1 MKANLLIALSDSR
14 TQEALATLI
23 GREKGT
29 EVTVHTLRDPFTL
42 VRTIR
47 SLRPDIVIVSCN
59 VCSPPLIET
68 LRTMTDLPETRFILY
83 CDTITDELLAERC
96 EGHLSAEESD
106 KEVIDLISSLLTAEE
121 GEREVVGELTP
132 RERDI
137 VIGVVKGMTNK
148 EIADKLFISINTVT
162 THRRNIVKKLDIHSA
177 SGLTVY
183 AIMNKLVSLEE
194 IKI

>member
-1 MKANLLIALSDSR
+1 MKANLLIALSDRR
-14 TQEALATLI
+14 TQETLADLI
-23 GREKGT
+23 DREKGA

-42 VRTIR
+42 LQTVK

-59 VCSPPLIET
+59 VCSPPMIET
-68 LRTMTDLPETRFILY
+68 VRTIADLPKARFVLY

-106 KEVIDLISSLLTAEE
+106 KEVLDLITSLLTAD
-121 GEREVVGELTP
+121 EREEVPEELTP

-137 VIGVVKGMTNK
+137 IIGVVKGMTNK
-148 EIADKLFISINTVT
+148 EIADELFISPNTVT

-183 AIMNKLVSLEE
+183 AIMNKLVSLQDIE
-194 IKI
+194 I

>member
-1 MKANLLIALSDSR
+1 MKANLLIALSDRR
-14 TQEALATLI
+14 TQETLADLI
-23 GREKGT
+23 DRDKGG

-42 VRTIR
+42 LQTVK
-47 SLRPDIVIVSCN
+47 SLRPDIVIASCN
-59 VCSPPLIET
+59 VCSPPMIET
-68 LRTMTDLPETRFILY
+68 VRTIADLPKARFVLY

-106 KEVIDLISSLLTAEE
+106 KEVIDLITSLLTAD
-121 GEREVVGELTP
+121 EREEVPGELTP

-137 VIGVVKGMTNK
+137 IIGVVKGMTNK
-148 EIADKLFISINTVT
+148 EIADELFISPNTVT

-183 AIMNKLVSLEE
+183 AIMNKLVSLQDIE
-194 IKI
+194 I

>member
-1 MKANLLIALSDSR
+1 MKANLLIALSDRR
-14 TQEALATLI
+14 TQETLADLI
-23 GREKGT
+23 DREKGT

-42 VRTIR
+42 LQTVK

-59 VCSPPLIET
+59 VCSPPMIET
-68 LRTMTDLPETRFILY
+68 VRTIADLPKTRFILY

-106 KEVIDLISSLLTAEE
+106 KELLDLVTSLLTAD
-121 GEREVVGELTP
+121 EREEVQGELTP

-137 VIGVVKGMTNK
+137 IIGVVKGMTNK
-148 EIADKLFISINTVT
+148 EIADELFISPNTVT

-183 AIMNKLVSLEE
+183 AIMNKLVSLQDIE
-194 IKI
+194 I

>member
-23 GREKGT
+23 GREKGLD
-29 EVTVHTLRDPFTL
+29 VTVHTLRDPFTL

-68 LRTMTDLPETRFILY
+68 IRTIADLPKARFILY

-106 KEVIDLISSLLTAEE
+106 KEVIDLISAILTAEE
-121 GEREVVGELTP
+121 GESEVAEELTP

-137 VIGVVKGMTNK
+137 VISVVKGLTNK

>member
-1 MKANLLIALSDSR
+1 MKANLLIALSDRR
-14 TQEALATLI
+14 TQETVADLI
-23 GREKGT
+23 DREKGA

-42 VRTIR
+42 LQTVK

-59 VCSPPLIET
+59 VCSPPMIET
-68 LRTMTDLPETRFILY
+68 VRTIADLPKARFVLY
-83 CDTITDELLAERC
+83 CETITDELLAERC

-106 KEVIDLISSLLTAEE
+106 KEVIDLITSLLTAD
-121 GEREVVGELTP
+121 EREEVPGELTP

-137 VIGVVKGMTNK
+137 IIGVVKGMTNK
-148 EIADKLFISINTVT
+148 EIADELFISPNTVT

-183 AIMNKLVSLEE
+183 AIMNKLVSLQDIE
-194 IKI
+194 I

>member
-1 MKANLLIALSDSR
+1 MKANLLIALSDRR
-14 TQEALATLI
+14 TQETLADLI
-23 GREKGT
+23 DREKGA

-42 VRTIR
+42 LQTVK

-59 VCSPPLIET
+59 VCSPPMIET
-68 LRTMTDLPETRFILY
+68 IRTIADLPKARFILS
-83 CDTITDELLAERC
+83 CETITDELLAERC

-106 KEVIDLISSLLTAEE
+106 KEVIDLITSLLTAD
-121 GEREVVGELTP
+121 EREEVPGELTP

-137 VIGVVKGMTNK
+137 IIGVVKGMTNK
-148 EIADKLFISINTVT
+148 EIADELFISPNTVT

-183 AIMNKLVSLEE
+183 AIMNKLVSLQDIE
-194 IKI
+194 I

>member
-1 MKANLLIALSDSR
+1 MKANLLIALSDRR
-14 TQEALATLI
+14 TQETLADLI
-23 GREKGT
+23 DREKGA

-42 VRTIR
+42 LQTVK

-68 LRTMTDLPETRFILY
+68 VRTIADLPKARFILY
-83 CDTITDELLAERC
+83 CETITDELLAERC

-106 KEVIDLISSLLTAEE
+106 KEVIDLITSLLTAD
-121 GEREVVGELTP
+121 EREEVPGELTP

-137 VIGVVKGMTNK
+137 IIGVVKGMTNK
-148 EIADKLFISINTVT
+148 EIADELFISPNTVT

-183 AIMNKLVSLEE
+183 AIMNKLVSLQDIE
-194 IKI
+194 I

>member
-23 GREKGT
+23 DREKGP

-42 VRTIR
+42 VRSLR

-68 LRTMTDLPETRFILY
+68 IRTMTDLPETRFILY

-96 EGHLSAEESD
+96 EGRLSAEESD
-106 KEVIDLISSLLTAEE
+106 REVIDLISALLTAEE
-121 GEREVVGELTP
+121 GEREVAEELTP

-137 VIGVVKGMTNK
+137 VIGVVKGLTNK
-148 EIADKLFISINTVT
+148 EIADKLFISVNTVT

>member
-1 MKANLLIALSDSR
+1 MKANLLIALSDRR
-14 TQEALATLI
+14 TQETLADLI
-23 GREKGT
+23 DREKGT

-42 VRTIR
+42 LQTVK

-59 VCSPPLIET
+59 VCSPPMIET
-68 LRTMTDLPETRFILY
+68 VRTIADLPKSRFILY

-106 KEVIDLISSLLTAEE
+106 KEVLDLVTSLLTAD
-121 GEREVVGELTP
+121 EREEVQGELTP

-137 VIGVVKGMTNK
+137 IIGVVKGMTNK
-148 EIADKLFISINTVT
+148 EIADELFISPNTVT

-183 AIMNKLVSLEE
+183 AIMNKLVSLQD

>member
-1 MKANLLIALSDSR
+1 MKANLLIALSDRR
-14 TQEALATLI
+14 TQETLTDLI
-23 GREKGT
+23 DREKGA

-42 VRTIR
+42 LQTVK

-68 LRTMTDLPETRFILY
+68 VRTIADLPKARFILY
-83 CDTITDELLAERC
+83 CETITDELLAERC

-106 KEVIDLISSLLTAEE
+106 KEVIDLITSLLTAD
-121 GEREVVGELTP
+121 EREEVPGELTP

-137 VIGVVKGMTNK
+137 IIGVVKGMTNK
-148 EIADKLFISINTVT
+148 EIADELFISPNTVT

-183 AIMNKLVSLEE
+183 AIMNKLVSLQDIE
-194 IKI
+194 I

>member
-1 MKANLLIALSDSR
+1 MKANLLIALSDRR
-14 TQEALATLI
+14 TQETLADLI
-23 GREKGT
+23 DREKGA

-42 VRTIR
+42 HQTVK

-59 VCSPPLIET
+59 VCSPPMIET
-68 LRTMTDLPETRFILY
+68 VRTIADLPKARFILY
-83 CDTITDELLAERC
+83 CETITDELLAERC

-106 KEVIDLISSLLTAEE
+106 KEVIDLITSLLTAD
-121 GEREVVGELTP
+121 EREEVPEELTP

-137 VIGVVKGMTNK
+137 IIGVVKGMTNK
-148 EIADKLFISINTVT
+148 EIADELFISPNTVT

-183 AIMNKLVSLEE
+183 AIMNKLVSLQDIE
-194 IKI
+194 I

>member
-1 MKANLLIALSDSR
+1 MKTNLLIALSDR
-14 TQEALATLI
+14 RNQETLADLI
-23 GREKGT
+23 DREKGA

-42 VRTIR
+42 LQTVK

-59 VCSPPLIET
+59 VCSPPMVET
-68 LRTMTDLPETRFILY
+68 IRTIADLPKARFILY
-83 CDTITDELLAERC
+83 CETITDELLAERC

-106 KEVIDLISSLLTAEE
+106 KEVIDLITSLLTAD
-121 GEREVVGELTP
+121 EREEVPGELTP

-137 VIGVVKGMTNK
+137 IIGVVKGMTNK
-148 EIADKLFISINTVT
+148 EIADELFISPNTVT

-183 AIMNKLVSLEE
+183 AIMNKLVSLQDIE
-194 IKI
+194 I

>member
-1 MKANLLIALSDSR
+1 MKANLLIALSDRR
-14 TQEALATLI
+14 TQETLADLI
-23 GREKGT
+23 DREKGT

-42 VRTIR
+42 LQTVK

-59 VCSPPLIET
+59 VCSPPMIET
-68 LRTMTDLPETRFILY
+68 VRTIADLPKARFVLY
-83 CDTITDELLAERC
+83 CETITDELLAERC

-106 KEVIDLISSLLTAEE
+106 KEVIDLITSLLTAD
-121 GEREVVGELTP
+121 EREEVPGELTP

-137 VIGVVKGMTNK
+137 IIGVVKGMTNK
-148 EIADKLFISINTVT
+148 EIADELFISPNTVT

-183 AIMNKLVSLEE
+183 AIMNKLVSLQDIE
-194 IKI
+194 I

>member
-1 MKANLLIALSDSR
+1 MKANLLIALSDRR
-14 TQEALATLI
+14 TQGTLADLI
-23 GREKGT
+23 DREKGA

-42 VRTIR
+42 LQTVK

-59 VCSPPLIET
+59 VCSPPMIET
-68 LRTMTDLPETRFILY
+68 VRTIADLPKARFILY
-83 CDTITDELLAERC
+83 CETITDELLAERC

-106 KEVIDLISSLLTAEE
+106 KEVIDLITSLLTAD
-121 GEREVVGELTP
+121 EREEVPGELTP

-137 VIGVVKGMTNK
+137 IIGVVKGMTNK
-148 EIADKLFISINTVT
+148 EIADELFISPNTVT

-183 AIMNKLVSLEE
+183 AIMNKLVSLQDIE
-194 IKI
+194 I

>member
-1 MKANLLIALSDSR
+1 MKANLLIALSDRR
-14 TQEALATLI
+14 TQETLTDLI
-23 GREKGT
+23 DREKGA

-42 VRTIR
+42 LQTLK

-59 VCSPPLIET
+59 VCSPPMIET
-68 LRTMTDLPETRFILY
+68 VRTIADLPKARFILY
-83 CDTITDELLAERC
+83 CETITDELLAERC

-106 KEVIDLISSLLTAEE
+106 KEVIDLITSLLTAD
-121 GEREVVGELTP
+121 ERDEVPGELTP

-137 VIGVVKGMTNK
+137 IIGVVKGMTNK
-148 EIADKLFISINTVT
+148 EIADELFISPNTVT

-183 AIMNKLVSLEE
+183 AIMNKLVSLQDIE
-194 IKI
+194 I

>member
-1 MKANLLIALSDSR
+1 MKANLLIALSDRR
-14 TQEALATLI
+14 TQETVADLI
-23 GREKGT
+23 DREKGA

-42 VRTIR
+42 LQTVK

-59 VCSPPLIET
+59 VCSPPMIET
-68 LRTMTDLPETRFILY
+68 VRTIADLPKARFILY
-83 CDTITDELLAERC
+83 CETITDELLAERC

-106 KEVIDLISSLLTAEE
+106 KEVIDLITSLLTAD
-121 GEREVVGELTP
+121 EREEVPGELTP

-137 VIGVVKGMTNK
+137 IIGVVKGMTNK
-148 EIADKLFISINTVT
+148 EIADELFISPNTVT

-183 AIMNKLVSLEE
+183 AIMNKLVSLQDIE
-194 IKI
+194 I

>member
-1 MKANLLIALSDSR
+1 MKANLLIALSDRR
-14 TQEALATLI
+14 TQETLADLI
-23 GREKGT
+23 DREKGA

-42 VRTIR
+42 LQTVK

-59 VCSPPLIET
+59 VCSSPMIET
-68 LRTMTDLPETRFILY
+68 VRTIADLPKARFILY
-83 CDTITDELLAERC
+83 CETITDELLAERC

-106 KEVIDLISSLLTAEE
+106 KEVIDLITSLLTAD
-121 GEREVVGELTP
+121 EREEVPEELTP

-137 VIGVVKGMTNK
+137 IIGVVKGMTNK
-148 EIADKLFISINTVT
+148 EIADELFISPNTVT

-183 AIMNKLVSLEE
+183 AIMNKLVSLQDIE
-194 IKI
+194 I

>member
-1 MKANLLIALSDSR
+1 MKPNLLIALSDRR
-14 TQEALATLI
+14 TQEMLADLI
-23 GREKGT
+23 DREKGT

-42 VRTIR
+42 LQTVK

-59 VCSPPLIET
+59 VCSPPMIET
-68 LRTMTDLPETRFILY
+68 VRTIADLPKARFILY
-83 CDTITDELLAERC
+83 CETITDGLLAERC

-106 KEVIDLISSLLTAEE
+106 KEIIDLITSLLTAD
-121 GEREVVGELTP
+121 EREEVPGELTP

-137 VIGVVKGMTNK
+137 IIGVVKGMTNK
-148 EIADKLFISINTVT
+148 EIADELFISPNTVT

-183 AIMNKLVSLEE
+183 AIMNKLVSLQDIE
-194 IKI
+194 I

>member
-23 GREKGT
+23 DREKGT
-29 EVTVHTLRDPFTL
+29 EVTVHTQRDPFTL
-42 VRTIR
+42 VRTLR

-68 LRTMTDLPETRFILY
+68 IRTMTDLPETRFILY

-96 EGHLSAEESD
+96 EGRLSAEESD
-106 KEVIDLISSLLTAEE
+106 REVVDLISSLLTAEE
-121 GEREVVGELTP
+121 GEREVAEELTP

>member
-1 MKANLLIALSDSR
+1 MKANLLIALSDRR
-14 TQEALATLI
+14 TQETLADLI
-23 GREKGT
+23 DREKGA

-42 VRTIR
+42 LQTVK

-68 LRTMTDLPETRFILY
+68 LRTMADLPETRFILY

>member
-1 MKANLLIALSDSR
+1 MKANLLIALSDRR
-14 TQEALATLI
+14 TQETLTDLI
-23 GREKGT
+23 DREKGA

-42 VRTIR
+42 LQTVK

-59 VCSPPLIET
+59 VCSPPMIET
-68 LRTMTDLPETRFILY
+68 VRTIADLPKARFVLY
-83 CDTITDELLAERC
+83 CETITDELLAERC

-106 KEVIDLISSLLTAEE
+106 KEVIDLITSLLTAD
-121 GEREVVGELTP
+121 EREEVPGELTP

-137 VIGVVKGMTNK
+137 IIGVVKGMTNK
-148 EIADKLFISINTVT
+148 EIADELFISPNTVT

-183 AIMNKLVSLEE
+183 AIMNKLVSLQDIE
-194 IKI
+194 I

>member
-1 MKANLLIALSDSR
+1 MKANLLIALSDRR
-14 TQEALATLI
+14 TQETLADLI
-23 GREKGT
+23 DREKGA

-42 VRTIR
+42 LQTVK

-59 VCSPPLIET
+59 VCSPPMIET
-68 LRTMTDLPETRFILY
+68 VRTIADLPKARFVLY

-96 EGHLSAEESD
+96 EGHLSEESD
-106 KEVIDLISSLLTAEE
+106 REVIDLISALLTAEE
-121 GEREVVGELTP
+121 GEREVAEELTP

-148 EIADKLFISINTVT
+148 EIADKLFISVNTVT

-183 AIMNKLVSLEE
+183 AIMNKLVSLQDIE
-194 IKI
+194 I

>member
-1 MKANLLIALSDSR
+1 MKANLLIALSDRR
-14 TQEALATLI
+14 TQETLADLI
-23 GREKGT
+23 DREKGA

-42 VRTIR
+42 LQTVK

-59 VCSPPLIET
+59 VCSPPMIET
-68 LRTMTDLPETRFILY
+68 VRTIADLPKARFILY
-83 CDTITDELLAERC
+83 CETVTDELLAERC

-106 KEVIDLISSLLTAEE
+106 KEVIDLITSLLTTD
-121 GEREVVGELTP
+121 EREEVPGELTP

-137 VIGVVKGMTNK
+137 IIGVVKGMTNK
-148 EIADKLFISINTVT
+148 EIADELFISPNTVT

-183 AIMNKLVSLEE
+183 AIMNKLVSLQDIE
-194 IKI
+194 I

>member
-1 MKANLLIALSDSR
+1 MKANLLIALSDRR
-14 TQEALATLI
+14 TQETLTDLI
-23 GREKGT
+23 DREKGA

-42 VRTIR
+42 LQTVK

-59 VCSPPLIET
+59 VCSPPMIET
-68 LRTMTDLPETRFILY
+68 VRTIADLPKARFILY
-83 CDTITDELLAERC
+83 CETITDELLAERC

-106 KEVIDLISSLLTAEE
+106 KEVIDLITSLLTAD
-121 GEREVVGELTP
+121 EREEVPGELTL

-137 VIGVVKGMTNK
+137 IIGVVKGMTNK
-148 EIADKLFISINTVT
+148 EIADELFISPNTVT

-183 AIMNKLVSLEE
+183 AIMNKLVSLQDIE
-194 IKI
+194 I

>member
-29 EVTVHTLRDPFTL
+29 EVTVHTLRDPFIL
-42 VRTIR
+42 VRALR

-68 LRTMTDLPETRFILY
+68 LRTMADLPEARFILY

-106 KEVIDLISSLLTAEE
+106 REVIDLISSLLTAEE

-183 AIMNKLVSLEE
+183 AIMNKLVSLQDIE
-194 IKI
+194 I

>member
-1 MKANLLIALSDSR
+1 MKANLLIALSDRR
-14 TQEALATLI
+14 TQETLTDLI
-23 GREKGT
+23 DREKGA

-42 VRTIR
+42 LQTVK

-59 VCSPPLIET
+59 VCSPPMIET
-68 LRTMTDLPETRFILY
+68 VRTIADLPKTRFVLY
-83 CDTITDELLAERC
+83 CETVTDELLAERC

-106 KEVIDLISSLLTAEE
+106 KEVIDLITSLLTAD
-121 GEREVVGELTP
+121 EREEVPGELTP

-137 VIGVVKGMTNK
+137 IIGVVKGMTNK
-148 EIADKLFISINTVT
+148 EIADELFISPNTVT

-183 AIMNKLVSLEE
+183 AIMNKLVSLQDIE
-194 IKI
+194 I